1 MPDLDEVVGDPIVP
15 VPGTAVTRLIA
26 GWRRHWDFLA
36 VLLLMAAS
44 LPLSWLSPSTVV
56 LVQRPGTFDDNW
68 VLDSAFKA
76 TRGIVFG
83 RDVAFVYGP
92 VFQWL
97 MATPTRWPQF
107 SMGAVYVSQ
116 RTLVLWFTFLLGY
129 ATLRLLLPEQAPWK
143 RFLLLLLLAIFW
155 APPDGRTIFGIF
167 LFALFLRGWY
177 AVGEARIKRSLKE
190 RGKRIFRGLKP
201 AWDDKNKG
209 PRRWPKGQLYPNL
222 PSRRPS
228 QRDVMPL
235 VFGAGSALLIAVAF
249 LYSADTGVYGIAA
262 WLLGLGGV
270 AWEGRRESRRF
281 AGYAVAAAGFA
292 ACLAVL
298 VLGINSILAAP
309 LDFRFWRTSLAL
321 VNVHRWNEAY
331 PISSAGA
338 IHLLAPVA
346 IGAVLFLLRAFVPA
360 DRRVVITA
368 RPGFLLS
375 AFLFGLLSL
384 QSGLV
389 RSDYNHIVFGVF
401 PMVLFAGAVL
411 FSFRSRLASA
421 VVAVAAIVC
430 SIVLSAPALAFQPTY
445 LRFRLARM
453 HRPIATCPGGFHEFD
468 HACYPNGFAET
479 LQTTVNYLQQHSG
492 EHDSV
497 LIFPYQYM
505 FAVGARRNVAAGVEQ
520 SFLANGPYLSQFDIA
535 GMEKARAQV
544 GLYFSDASSD
554 QLSSSLRSLP
564 IDGVSNFTR
573 TPAIWF
579 WIFSRYR
586 ADQELAPG
594 VVGLLRD
601 DSREGRISVQPY
613 PLELPTRRY
622 PVDTRSEA
630 LELGAPDWPAGGAD
644 FLRLRLKVNYS
655 PLWKFRKPE
664 RLQLEIT
671 LADGSRSR
679 RTLVVEPNVVSEVW
693 FYPWNEADL
702 WRYFEANETRWRTSP
717 RPAVTNLRLLLT
729 PMDWISQQPESVV
742 IEQADAVR
750 FGMGR

>member
-1 MPDLDEVVGDPIVP
+1 MPDLDEVVGHPIAP
-15 VPGTAVTRLIA
+15 VPATATTRPIA
-26 GWRRHWDFLA
+26 GLRRYWDFLA

-44 LPLSWLSPSTVV
+44 LPLSWLSPTTVV
-56 LVQRPGTFDDNW
+56 LVQHPGTFDDNW

-92 VFQWL
+92 LFQWL
-97 MATPTRWPQF
+97 MAAPTRWPQF

-116 RTLVLWFTFLLGY
+116 RTLVLWWTFLLGY

-167 LFALFLRGWY
+167 LFAFFLRGWY
-177 AVGEARIKRSLKE
+177 AVGEQR
-190 RGKRIFRGLKP
+190 LKP
-201 AWDDKNKG
+201 W
-209 PRRWPKGQLYPNL
+209 L
-222 PSRRPS
+222 
-228 QRDVMPL
+228 
-235 VFGAGSALLIAVAF
+235 FGAGSALLIALAF

-262 WLLGLGGV
+262 WLLGLAGV
-270 AWEGRRESRRF
+270 AWEGRRESRKF

-298 VLGINSILAAP
+298 LLVINAILAAP
-309 LDFRFWRTSLAL
+309 LNFRFWKTSLAL

-338 IHLLAPVA
+338 VHLLAPAA
-346 IGAVLFLLRAFVPA
+346 IGAVLFFLRAFVPA
-360 DRRVVITA
+360 ERKLVITA

-375 AFLFGLLSL
+375 AFLFALLSL

-389 RSDYNHIVFGVF
+389 RSDYNHIVFGIF

-411 FSFRSRLASA
+411 FSFPSRAASA
-421 VVAVAAIVC
+421 VAALAAIAC
-430 SIVLSAPALAFQPTY
+430 SIMLSAPALAFQPSY

-453 HRPIATCPGGFHEFD
+453 HRPIATCPGGFREFD
-468 HACYPNGFAET
+468 HACYPSHFTET

-492 EHDSV
+492 KHDSV

-554 QLSSSLRSLP
+554 QLSSFLRSLP
-564 IDGVSNFTR
+564 IDGVSNLTR
-573 TPAIWF
+573 TPGIWF

-586 ADQELAPG
+586 ADQEFAPG

-601 DSREGRISVQPY
+601 DSRQARIVVQQY
-613 PLELPTRRY
+613 PLGLPARGY

-655 PLWKFRKPE
+655 PLWKLRKPE

-671 LADGSRSR
+671 LADGSRSL
-679 RTLVVEPNVVSEVW
+679 RTFVVEPNVVSEVW

-702 WRYFEANETRWRTSP
+702 WRYFEADESRWRTSP
-717 RPAVTNLRLLLT
+717 RPAVTNLRLLIT
-729 PMDWISQQPESVV
+729 PMDWISQKPESVV
-742 IEQADAVR
+742 IEAADAAR
-750 FGMGR
+750 FNMGR

>member
-1 MPDLDEVVGDPIVP
+1 MGQPMPDLDEVVGHPIAP
-15 VPGTAVTRLIA
+15 VPAAATKRPIA
-26 GWRRHWDFLA
+26 GWRRYWDFLA
-36 VLLLMAAS
+36 VLLLMVAS
-44 LPLSWLSPSTVV
+44 LPLSWLSPRTVV
-56 LVQRPGTFDDNW
+56 LVQHPGMFDDNW

-97 MATPTRWPQF
+97 MAAPTRWPQF

-143 RFLLLLLLAIFW
+143 RFLLLLLLAVFW

-167 LFALFLRGWY
+167 LFAFFLRGWY
-177 AVGEARIKRSLKE
+177 AVGEARLNRLPGETPELKSS
-190 RGKRIFRGLKP
+190 R
-201 AWDDKNKG
+201 DDKDKALATAQ
-209 PRRWPKGQLYPNL
+209 RKLRHFKVIRLSQQLAK
-222 PSRRPS
+222 
-228 QRDVMPL
+228 PL
-235 VFGAGSALLIAVAF
+235 AFGAGSALLIAVAF
-249 LYSADTGVYGIAA
+249 LYSADTGVYGVAA
-262 WLLGLGGV
+262 WLLGLAGV

-281 AGYAVAAAGFA
+281 AGYAVAGAGFA

-298 VLGINSILAAP
+298 VLVINSILAAP

-338 IHLLAPVA
+338 IHLLAPLA
-346 IGAVLFLLRAFVPA
+346 IGAVLFFLRAFVPA
-360 DRRVVITA
+360 DRKLVITA

-375 AFLFGLLSL
+375 AFLFALLSL

-401 PMVLFAGAVL
+401 PMVLFAGAIL
-411 FSFRSRLASA
+411 FSFQSRAASA
-421 VVAVAAIVC
+421 VAALAAIAC
-430 SIVLSAPALAFQPTY
+430 SIVLSEPAPAFQPSY
-445 LRFRLARM
+445 IRYRLARM

-468 HACYPNGFAET
+468 HACYPSRFTET
-479 LQTTVNYLQQHSG
+479 LQTTVNYLQQQSG
-492 EHDSV
+492 ERDSV

-505 FAVGARRNVAAGVEQ
+505 FGVGARRNVAAGVEQ

-535 GMEKARAQV
+535 GMEKARAPV
-544 GLYFSDASSD
+544 GLYFSDATFDQPSSP
-554 QLSSSLRSLP
+554 LLSLP

-573 TPAIWF
+573 TPGIWF
-579 WIFSRYR
+579 WIFRRYR
-586 ADQELAPG
+586 ADQEFAPG
-594 VVGLLRD
+594 VIGLLRD
-601 DSREGRISVQPY
+601 DSRQTRISVQPY

-630 LELGAPDWPAGGAD
+630 LELGTPDWPAGGAD

-655 PLWKFRKPE
+655 PLWKLRKPE

-671 LADGSRSR
+671 RADGSRSL

-702 WRYFEANETRWRTSP
+702 WRYFEADETRWRTSP